1 MVTVRSAAG
10 SSAPSIQVV
19 PPSVLVRMVIELDPI
34 PWIARSPAVRTWK
47 SSCPVNATG
56 SQVVPA
62 SVLRMS
68 PRLCSPSSA
77 GVFGPGCPE
86 A

>member
-19 PPSVLVRMVIELDPI
+19 PPSGLVRMVIELDPI
-34 PWIARSPAVRTWK
+34 PWIAPSPAVRTWK

-56 SQVVPA
+56 S
-62 SVLRMS
+62 
-68 PRLCSPSSA
+68 
-77 GVFGPGCPE
+77 
-86 A
+86 